1 MNPLKIFVQHS
12 PLDAIKVGIG
22 FASSKRGEEG
32 VAMTM
37 NVREN
42 LFLNPYNFG
51 RKAYSFLGRAA
62 ENANAAAILNR
73 LDVRPK
79 DPERDVTT
87 LSGGNQQKVVLAR
100 LAGQDYR
107 ILVLEDPTMG
117 VDVGAKAEI
126 YKILADG
133 AAGGTTCIVISS
145 DLDELAQICDRVLA
159 FSAGRIVAEIG
170 RDDLTVETLISE
182 ISGANS
188 QLAKDQTQDLASVS

>member
-1 MNPLKIFVQHS
+1 
-12 PLDAIKVGIG
+12 
-22 FASSKRGEEG
+22 
-32 VAMTM
+32 M

-42 LFLNPYNFG
+42 LFLNPSNF
-51 RKAYSFLGRAA
+51 RRQVLSFLTPGR
-62 ENANAAAILNR
+62 ESRDAAAILSR
-73 LDVRPK
+73 LDVRPR

-126 YKILADG
+126 YKILGDG
-133 AAGGTTCIVISS
+133 AAKGTACIVVSS

-159 FSAGRIVAEIG
+159 FNGGRIVAEFD
-170 RDDLTVETLISE
+170 RDELTVEALISE
-182 ISGANS
+182 ISGATSHAASAPS
-188 QLAKDQTQDLASVS
+188 QHASP

>member
-1 MNPLKIFVQHS
+1 
-12 PLDAIKVGIG
+12 
-22 FASSKRGEEG
+22 
-32 VAMTM
+32 M

-42 LFLNPYNFG
+42 LFLNPSNF
-51 RKAYSFLGRAA
+51 RRQALSFLTPRRESNDAST
-62 ENANAAAILNR
+62 ILSR
-73 LDVRPK
+73 LDVRPR

-133 AAGGTTCIVISS
+133 AAKGTACIVVSS

-159 FSAGRIVAEIG
+159 FSGGRIVGELN
-170 RDDLTVETLISE
+170 RDELTVEALISE
-182 ISGANS
+182 VSGAASHAASPQS
-188 QLAKDQTQDLASVS
+188 QHASDP